1 MKRYLTRL
9 LSTVLTLM
17 LLCCSTAFAAVDADA
32 KAAYDSLNA
41 VSNNIA
47 DANFYYHIY
56 MDMTDG
62 SDTLNMDM
70 EMNML
75 CKNMNQPENLQ
86 YLCNAIV
93 SFQDMKMNMLTWY
106 KDGYSYTDTMGS
118 KYKTAMPL
126 QQAMESAT
134 TGAALLNSS
143 PDLFTDLTMRT
154 EGDKRILSYKMDSAA
169 LNTYIQQV
177 FNAAGM
183 ASLFSNLKI
192 TVSNITGEYVLTP
205 DNFFSNATIGMTLE
219 MSMDGETVTSQ
230 IYGVIELLNPG
241 QPVEI
246 AFPSSDGY
254 NEI

>member
-1 MKRYLTRL
+1 
-9 LSTVLTLM
+9 
-17 LLCCSTAFAAVDADA
+17 
-32 KAAYDSLNA
+32 
-41 VSNNIA
+41 
-47 DANFYYHIY
+47 
-56 MDMTDG
+56 
-62 SDTLNMDM
+62 
-70 EMNML
+70 
-75 CKNMNQPENLQ
+75 
-86 YLCNAIV
+86 
-93 SFQDMKMNMLTWY
+93 MKMNMLTWY

-143 PDLFTDLTMRT
+143 PDLFTDLTLRT

-169 LNTYIQQV
+169 LNTYIQQI
-177 FNAAGM
+177 FNTTGM